1 MRRMTKGIRH
11 GADSR
16 WATLLLLGML
26 FLRALIPAGFMLAPV
41 DGSLAFVLCE
51 PGVLAGGH
59 HHGGHD
65 HAAHHHGAH
74 TDSTCPYAQS
84 AGPAPLPTLPVV
96 AGGGVSGLVVSPT
109 ALAQTFLRCGPPRQ
123 ESCRGP
129 PRLA

>member
-1 MRRMTKGIRH
+1 MRRITKGIRH
-11 GADSR
+11 RADSR

-26 FLRALIPAGFMLAPV
+26 FLRALVPAGFMLAPV

-59 HHGGHD
+59 HHGA
-65 HAAHHHGAH
+65 HA
-74 TDSTCPYAQS
+74 DSTCPYAQS

-96 AGGGVSGLVVSPT
+96 AGGGVSDLVVWPT

>member
-1 MRRMTKGIRH
+1 MRTMKKGIRYA
-11 GADSR
+11 ADAR
-16 WATLLLLGML
+16 RATLLLLGML
-26 FLRALIPAGFMLAPV
+26 LLRALVPAGFMLAPV

-59 HHGGHD
+59 THAAHD

-74 TDSTCPYAQS
+74 ADSTCPFALS

-96 AGGGVSGLVVSPT
+96 AGGGVSNPVVSPT
-109 ALAQTFLRCGPPRQ
+109 ALTQTFPHCGPPRQ